1 MSSFPAGRLVGEH
14 LYVMRYSVLPAAVN
28 FSIFL
33 IFFCI
38 GLAEIFGI
46 RNSSH
51 CLVLFIFFF
60 SGTRL
65 GCFVVSDTCL
75 SLWFSG
81 K

>member
-28 FSIFL
+28 FSLFL
-33 IFFCI
+33 IFCI

-65 GCFVVSDTCL
+65 GCFVVSDTYIN
-75 SLWFSG
+75 LWFSG